1 MNPYTYTPQTF
12 TSQTFTSQTKSCE
25 KLRIKQ
31 TKATIA
37 AGFNKQASQYNRYAK
52 VQQDIAHVALSQFS
66 KELKTGSTLLDL
78 GCGTGAYMS
87 RLQAFTSTLIG
98 LDLSRNMLRQARS
111 NLQPKPVCS
120 SSDSQSENALLASP
134 VPSYQSVFVQ
144 ADAESLPFIS
154 GSIDAVFS
162 SMALQWCS
170 QPQAL
175 IQEVHR
181 VLSANGRAT
190 LAIMVDGSF
199 ERLHQAYG
207 LIGVPSRVNRFAAS
221 EDWLKACEKL
231 SWRVEYK
238 EQMFGTQHT
247 SVLDMLRSI
256 KRVGANAKVNGIL
269 ASNKSSAQSI
279 QNRDVV
285 TKGARLIDVNA
296 LDSVSSK
303 QANSADYISRKEL
316 KRIDEI
322 LSETGSS
329 LSLDYKVMFLNLYK
343 SE

>member
-1 MNPYTYTPQTF
+1 MTLHTFTPQT
-12 TSQTFTSQTKSCE
+12 TSCE
-25 KLRIKQ
+25 RLRIKH

-66 KELKTGSTLLDL
+66 KELNTTNTLLDL

-98 LDLSRNMLRQARS
+98 LDLSRNMLLQARA
-111 NLQPKPVCS
+111 NLRSKPAHP
-120 SSDSQSENALLASP
+120 SSDSQSDNDALVLPSY
-134 VPSYQSVFVQ
+134 SYQSAFVQ
-144 ADAESLPFIS
+144 ADAESLPFIN

-170 QPQAL
+170 QPEAL

-181 VLSANGRAT
+181 VLSANGKAT

-207 LIGVPSRVNRFAAS
+207 LIGVPSRVNRFAAR
-221 EDWLKACEKL
+221 EDWLNACEKL
-231 SWRVEYK
+231 PWRLEYE
-238 EQMFGTQHT
+238 EQIFDTQHT

-256 KRVGANAKVNGIL
+256 KRVGANAKVNGIS
-269 ASNKSSAQSI
+269 ASNESSANYT
-279 QNRDVV
+279 QNSNVV
-285 TKGARLIDVNA
+285 TEKGTRIDVKSLNSA
-296 LDSVSSK
+296 STK
-303 QANSADYISRKEL
+303 QANAADYMSRMEL

-322 LSETGSS
+322 LNNTGSG